1 PLHLSRDKEN
11 LIMSTVP
18 FAELDQDGALAEA
31 IDRVEGDTRADFL
44 RKAAVTGGGLVG
56 GGAAFA
62 ALAAPAGAQSASD
75 VNILNFA
82 LTLEFLEAEFYTRAE
97 RGGAL
102 NGRRRLARF
111 ATVVGEHERA
121 HVAALQ
127 KTLGRKAVR
136 KPKFDFKGTTDDPA
150 LFGTT
155 AATLEATGVAA
166 YGGAAPMVQSN
177 AVLEAAVAIH
187 SVEARHTAWINHIIG
202 QPPAPVAFY
211 EPKSVSEVLAA
222 VTATGFIAGPIMT
235 RQGGAPGF
243 LG

>member
-1 PLHLSRDKEN
+1 
-11 LIMSTVP
+11 MATAP
-18 FAELDQDGALAEA
+18 FAEFDQDGALAEA
-31 IDRVEGDTRADFL
+31 LDAVEGDTRADFL
-44 RKAAVTGGGLVG
+44 RKAAVAGGGLVG

-97 RGGAL
+97 NGGAL
-102 NGRRRLARF
+102 GGRLRRF
-111 ATVVGEHERA
+111 AEVVGAHERA

-127 KTLGRKAVR
+127 KTLGNKAVR

-155 AATLEATGVAA
+155 AATLEATGTAA
-166 YGGAAPMVQSN
+166 YGGAAPMVQSP
-177 AVLEAAVAIH
+177 AVLKAAVAIH
-187 SVEARHTAWINHIIG
+187 SVEARHTSWINHILG

-211 EPKSVSEVLAA
+211 EPKSMSEVLAA
-222 VTATGFIAGPIMT
+222 VASTGFIASPIMT
-235 RQGGAPGF
+235 QQGEAPAF